1 MILRDRISVIV
12 PVYNAER
19 YLKGAIDSVLSQPV
33 SLELILVDDGSTDG
47 SGAICDCYARE
58 HANVRVFHTP
68 NHGVSHARNVG
79 LDHAT
84 GRYITFLDAD
94 DELCA
99 GALELLL
106 KLLLDHN
113 ADMAVGKKLMITP
126 SGEEKH
132 MAFPQKTERWT
143 GADGVQNAFA
153 DHPAT
158 HAVWGKLYRA
168 ELVRDIR
175 FVEGMRVHEDS
186 FFIFSCM
193 LKEPCVIV
201 ADEAVVRYR
210 LSENS
215 ASRSN
220 VTDKHLDILSLAQK
234 KQEMAAAKYPQ
245 LQRLAENM
253 MLKAHLALLNNLSKT
268 FDKQFREQ
276 ERASIRYVRAHQA
289 AFIPASDNDQ
299 KLFDIVTGGR
309 YLLWKHLKKHFKYRG
324 KRRED

>member
-1 MILRDRISVIV
+1 MIGKKRVMILRDCISVIV

-58 HANVRVFHTP
+58 HTNVRVFHTP

-79 LDHAT
+79 LDHAQ
-84 GRYITFLDAD
+84 GCYITFLDAD

-99 GALELLL
+99 GALDLLL

-113 ADMAVGKKLMITP
+113 ADIAVGKKLTITR
-126 SGEEKH
+126 SGEENH
-132 MAFPQKTERWT
+132 FMFPQKTELWT
-143 GADGVQNAFA
+143 GTDGVQNALA

-158 HAVWGKLYRA
+158 YTVWGKLYRA

-186 FFIFSCM
+186 FFVFSCM
-193 LKEPCVIV
+193 LREPRVIV
-201 ADEAVVRYR
+201 ADEAVVRYH

-215 ASRSN
+215 ASRSK
-220 VTDKHLDILSLAQK
+220 VTDKHLDILRLAQK
-234 KQEMAAAKYPQ
+234 KQEMTAAKYPQ
-245 LQRLAENM
+245 FQRLAENM
-253 MLKAHLALLNNLSKT
+253 MLKAHLALLNNLSRT

-276 ERASIRYVRAHQA
+276 ERASIRYVRAHHA

-299 KLFDIVTGGR
+299 KLFDLVISGR
-309 YLLWKHLKKHFKYRG
+309 YLLWKYLKKLFKR
-324 KRRED
+324 

>member
-1 MILRDRISVIV
+1 MRDCISVIV
-12 PVYNAER
+12 PVYNAEQ
-19 YLKGAIDSVLSQPV
+19 YLKGAIDSVLAQPV

-47 SGAICDCYARE
+47 SGAICDCYASE

-79 LDHAT
+79 LDHAQ
-84 GRYITFLDAD
+84 GCYITFLDAD

-99 GALELLL
+99 GALDLLL

-113 ADMAVGKKLMITP
+113 ADIAVGKKLTITR

-132 MAFPQKTERWT
+132 FMFPQKIELWT
-143 GADGVQNAFA
+143 GTDGVQNALA

-158 HAVWGKLYRA
+158 YTVWGKLYRA

-186 FFIFSCM
+186 FFVFSCM
-193 LKEPCVIV
+193 LREPRVIV
-201 ADEAVVRYR
+201 ADEAVVRYH

-215 ASRSN
+215 ASRSK
-220 VTDKHLDILSLAQK
+220 VTDKHLDILRLAQK
-234 KQEMAAAKYPQ
+234 KQEMTAAKYPQ

-253 MLKAHLALLNNLSKT
+253 MLKAHLAILNNLSRT

-299 KLFDIVTGGR
+299 KLFDLVISGR
-309 YLLWKHLKKHFKYRG
+309 YLLWKYLKKLFKR
-324 KRRED
+324 

>member
-1 MILRDRISVIV
+1 MRDCISVIV

-33 SLELILVDDGSTDG
+33 SLELILVDDGSADG
-47 SGAICDCYARE
+47 SGAICYAYARE

-79 LDHAT
+79 LDHAQ
-84 GRYITFLDAD
+84 GCYITFLDAD

-99 GALELLL
+99 GALDLLL

-113 ADMAVGKKLMITP
+113 ADIAVGKKLTITR

-132 MAFPQKTERWT
+132 FMFPQKTELWT
-143 GADGVQNAFA
+143 GTDGVQNALA

-158 HAVWGKLYRA
+158 YTVWGKLYRA

-186 FFIFSCM
+186 FFVFSCM
-193 LKEPCVIV
+193 LREPCVIV
-201 ADEAVVRYR
+201 ADEAVVRYH

-215 ASRSN
+215 ASRSK
-220 VTDKHLDILSLAQK
+220 VTDKHLDILRLAQK
-234 KQEMAAAKYPQ
+234 KQEMTAAKYPQ
-245 LQRLAENM
+245 FQRLAENM
-253 MLKAHLALLNNLSKT
+253 MLKAHLALLNNLSRT

-299 KLFDIVTGGR
+299 KLFDLVISGR
-309 YLLWKHLKKHFKYRG
+309 YLLWKYLKKLFKR
-324 KRRED
+324 